1 MLTSSRR
8 RQLLLD
14 LVQFLNKNMRG
25 MRYEGQHL
33 CLELGCVPDVT
44 LTEDRSGQSCQG
56 QGQETRRHHPGLL
69 AAGDT
74 LALPASREHLAR
86 WPRIMNTLALNGKI
100 AKSAK

>member
-1 MLTSSRR
+1 
-8 RQLLLD
+8 
-14 LVQFLNKNMRG
+14 MRG

-44 LTEDRSGQSCQG
+44 LAEDRSGQSCQG

-74 LALPASREHLAR
+74 LALAASREHLATDNEYTSIK
-86 WPRIMNTLALNGKI
+86 WKYGKKCQVI
-100 AKSAK
+100 L

>member
-1 MLTSSRR
+1 MYANKLKKKTITPGLSSVSK
-8 RQLLLD
+8 QEHE
-14 LVQFLNKNMRG
+14 
-25 MRYEGQHL
+25 RYEGQHL
-33 CLELGCVPDVT
+33 CLELGCVPDV
-44 LTEDRSGQSCQG
+44 LAEDRSGQSCQG